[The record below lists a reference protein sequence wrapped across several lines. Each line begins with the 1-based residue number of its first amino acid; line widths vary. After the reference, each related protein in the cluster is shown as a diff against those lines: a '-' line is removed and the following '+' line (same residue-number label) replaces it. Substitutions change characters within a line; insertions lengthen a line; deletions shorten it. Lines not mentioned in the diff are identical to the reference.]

1 VIDFRPVLFVIGILL
16 TTLAVAMCAPL
27 LVDLFGGNPDWRVF
41 AWAAALTSF
50 VGVALLLSN
59 RCSVRVLTVRQAFL
73 LTTGSWIIVAAFA
86 ALPLA
91 FSRIGIS
98 YTDAYFEAM
107 SGLTTTGATVII
119 GLDTAPQGILLWR
132 GLLHGLG
139 GIGIIAMAVA
149 ILPLLQV
156 GGMQL
161 FRMESSDRSE
171 KVMPRAAQIA
181 GGITIIYVGF
191 IVVCTFALWAAGMTP
206 VEATSHAMAA
216 VATGGFSTSDDS
228 VAHFNSVPIDVI
240 LVLFMFAG
248 GMPFTAYLQAVRG
261 HPTALWR
268 DAQIRWYFW
277 IIVVVSI
284 VVGVW
289 HHFTNGAAFWV
300 AMEQATFNVVSIIT
314 TTGFA
319 NTDYSLWGGFAQGV
333 FFLITFIG
341 GCAGSTAGAIKTYR
355 IAVFFATAKSQIHRL
370 IHPHGVFIPQY
381 NDRPITE
388 EIEAA
393 ALSFFFLYIAT
404 WAVVGL
410 IVAATGTDLLTAF
423 TASAA
428 AIGNVGPGLGAIVG
442 PVGNYSS
449 LSDVAK
455 WALSI
460 DMLLGRLELFTVFV
474 LFTRAFWRG

>member
-16 TTLAVAMCAPL
+16 TTLAASMCPPL
-27 LVDLFGGNPDWRVF
+27 LVDLVGGDADWRVF
-41 AWAAALTSF
+41 AWAAALTLF
-50 VGVALLLSN
+50 VGIALVLTN
-59 RCSVRVLTVRQAFL
+59 RCSVRALTVRQAFL
-73 LTTGSWIIVAAFA
+73 LTAGSWIIVAAFA

-107 SGLTTTGATVII
+107 SGLTTTGATVIV

-181 GGITIIYVGF
+181 GGITIIYVSM
-191 IVVCTFALWAAGMTP
+191 IVVCTIALWGAGMNLL
-206 VEATSHAMAA
+206 EASTHAMSAL
-216 VATGGFSTSDDS
+216 ATGGFSTSDDS
-228 VAHFNSVPIDVI
+228 VGHFKSIPIDLI
-240 LVLFMFAG
+240 LIVGMFAG

-261 HPTALWR
+261 QPGALWR
-268 DAQIRWYFW
+268 DTQIRWYFW
-277 IIVVVSI
+277 INVVVTI
-284 VVGVW
+284 VLAVGHYSAHEVP
-289 HHFTNGAAFWV
+289 FWT
-300 AMEQATFNVVSIIT
+300 ALEQSAFNVVSIVT
-314 TTGFA
+314 TTGFV
-319 NTDYSLWGGFAQGV
+319 NTDYNQWGGFAHTI
-333 FFLITFIG
+333 FFMITFVG

-355 IAVFFATAKSQIHRL
+355 IAVFFETARAQVHRL
-370 IHPHGVFIPQY
+370 VHPHGVFIPQY
-381 NDRPITE
+381 NGRSITE
-388 EIEAA
+388 EVEASV
-393 ALSFFFLYIAT
+393 LSFFFLYIAT
-404 WAVVGL
+404 WALVAL
-410 IVAATGTDLLTAF
+410 IVSLTGTDTLTAL

-428 AIGNVGPGLGAIVG
+428 TIGNVGPGLGDVVG
-442 PVGNYSS
+442 PVGNYST

-455 WALSI
+455 WALSAN
-460 DMLLGRLELFTVFV
+460 MLVGRLELFTVFV